1 MCPKVEVEDRNR
13 TELELK
19 LFSWNWEGELKKP
32 RVAADEKTPTF
43 EGFENLSQ
51 LIIKILK

>member
-1 MCPKVEVEDRNR
+1 
-13 TELELK
+13 
-19 LFSWNWEGELKKP
+19 LKKP